1 MTKRTIATMALLA
14 ALLTGGIAACGK
26 SNSSDSSQADTS
38 QTMTTAQSD
47 TSQQNGAQSQDRAQR
62 RAAMKKQIEA
72 VLTPDQVK
80 QLESKLQQGEKM
92 RDAMRE
98 LNLSEDQKTKIREIY
113 KSARAN
119 RQQHSQP
126 QQSETNSQ

>member
-1 MTKRTIATMALLA
+1 
-14 ALLTGGIAACGK
+14 
-26 SNSSDSSQADTS
+26 
-38 QTMTTAQSD
+38 
-47 TSQQNGAQSQDRAQR
+47 
-62 RAAMKKQIEA
+62 MKKQIEA

-119 RQQHSQP
+119 RQQQSQS